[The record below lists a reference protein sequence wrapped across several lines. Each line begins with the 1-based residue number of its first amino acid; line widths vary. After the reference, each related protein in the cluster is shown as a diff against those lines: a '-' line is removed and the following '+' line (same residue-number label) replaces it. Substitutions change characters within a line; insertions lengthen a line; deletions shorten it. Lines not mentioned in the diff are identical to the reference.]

1 MQFRKIVFAA
11 ALAAFGC
18 HAGFTCCGAL
28 AQAQTQDWPTSAA
41 VRVVVPFAAGGPVDV
56 PARLMNERLS
66 AQTKGTFIVENRG
79 GAGGAIGAQQ
89 VAQAAPDGQMLLFTT
104 SSISIAPALYP
115 NLPFDPLELT
125 MISLIAE
132 VPIVLAVRG
141 DSPIK
146 TLAELIAKAKAEPG
160 KITFGSGGVGT
171 GNHLSGELLKTLAGI
186 NLLHVPYRGMAPGMT
201 ALYAGDIDSV
211 FSSTI
216 EALQPARDG
225 RLRVLGICS
234 PERLT
239 ELPDVP
245 SIAELVPGYAMA
257 NWYGLFGPNG
267 LPPAIVQRLER
278 ELAAMRSHPLM
289 VERAATAG
297 IKLKL
302 TSADVLRER
311 MAAEVPRWKKIAG
324 ELKLKPD

>member
-1 MQFRKIVFAA
+1 M
-11 ALAAFGC
+11 
-18 HAGFTCCGAL
+18 
-28 AQAQTQDWPTSAA
+28 
-41 VRVVVPFAAGGPVDV
+41 RVIVPFAAGGPVDV
-56 PARLMNERLS
+56 PSRLMNERLS

-79 GAGGAIGAQQ
+79 GAGGTIGAQQ
-89 VAQAAPDGQMLLFTT
+89 VAQAAPDGQTLLFTT
-104 SSISIAPALYP
+104 SSIAIAPALYA
-115 NLPFDPLELT
+115 NLPFDPLQLT

-141 DSPIK
+141 NSPIK
-146 TLAELIAKAKAEPG
+146 TLAEYIAKAKAEPG
-160 KITFGSGGVGT
+160 KITFGSGGVGS

-186 NLLHVPYRGMAPGMT
+186 NLLHVPYRGMAPGMA
-201 ALYAGDIDSV
+201 ALYAGDINSV

-216 EALQPARDG
+216 EVLAPARDG
-225 RLRVLGICS
+225 RLRVLGVCS
-234 PERLT
+234 PERLP

-278 ELAAMRSHPLM
+278 ELAAMQTHPLM
-289 VERAATAG
+289 VERATAAG

-302 TSADVLRER
+302 TGADALRER

-324 ELKLKPD
+324 ELRLKPD

>member
-1 MQFRKIVFAA
+1 MQICRLLFAA
-11 ALAAFGC
+11 TLAA
-18 HAGFTCCGAL
+18 AGFDTA
-28 AQAQTQDWPTSAA
+28 AVQAQPQDWPPSAA
-41 VRVVVPFAAGGPVDV
+41 VRVIVPFAAGGPVDV

-66 AQTKGTFIVENRG
+66 AQTKGTFVLENRG
-79 GAGGAIGAQQ
+79 GAGGSIGALQ
-89 VAQAAPDGQMLLFTT
+89 VAQAAPDGQLLLFTT
-104 SSISIAPALYP
+104 SSIAIAPALYP

-125 MISLIAE
+125 TISLIAD

-141 DSPIK
+141 DSPIR
-146 TLAELIAKAKAEPG
+146 TLAEYIAKAKAEPG

-186 NLLHVPYRGMAPGMT
+186 NLLHVPFRGMAPGMT
-201 ALYAGDIDSV
+201 ALYGGDIDSV

-225 RLRVLGICS
+225 RLRVLGVCS
-234 PERLT
+234 PERLP

-245 SIAELVPGYAMA
+245 SIAEQVPGYAMA

-278 ELAAMRSHPLM
+278 ELATMQNHPLM
-289 VERAATAG
+289 VERTTVAG

-302 TSADVLRER
+302 TGAAVLRER
-311 MAAEVPRWKKIAG
+311 MTTEVPRWKKLVG

>member
-1 MQFRKIVFAA
+1 MQIRRLLFAA
-11 ALAAFGC
+11 TLAV
-18 HAGFTCCGAL
+18 AGLSGA
-28 AQAQTQDWPTSAA
+28 ATQAQVQDWPPAAA
-41 VRVVVPFAAGGPVDV
+41 VRVIVPFAAGGPVDV

-66 AQTKGTFIVENRG
+66 AQTKGTFILENRG
-79 GAGGAIGAQQ
+79 GAGGSIGAQQ
-89 VAQAAPDGQMLLFTT
+89 VAQAAPDGQTLLFTT
-104 SSISIAPALYP
+104 SSIAIAPALYP
-115 NLPFDPLELT
+115 NLPFDPLQLA

-141 DSPIK
+141 NSPIK
-146 TLAELIAKAKAEPG
+146 TLTEYLARAKAEPG
-160 KITFGSGGVGT
+160 RISFGSGGVGT

-186 NLLHVPYRGMAPGMT
+186 SLLHVPYRGMAPGMA

-216 EALQPARDG
+216 EALAPARDG
-225 RLRVLGICS
+225 RLRVLGVCS
-234 PERLT
+234 PERLP

-245 SIAELVPGYAMA
+245 SIGELVPGYAMA

-278 ELAAMRSHPLM
+278 ELAAMQSHPLM
-289 VERAATAG
+289 IERAAAAG
-297 IKLKL
+297 IKMKL
-302 TSADVLRER
+302 TGATVLRER
-311 MAAEVPRWKKIAG
+311 MAAEVPRWKKLAG

>member
-1 MQFRKIVFAA
+1 MQIRKLLFAA
-11 ALAAFGC
+11 VIAALGCQTAA
-18 HAGFTCCGAL
+18 A
-28 AQAQTQDWPTSAA
+28 QDWPPSAA
-41 VRVVVPFAAGGPVDV
+41 VRVIVPYAAGGPVDV

-66 AQTKGTFIVENRG
+66 AQTKGTFVLENRG
-79 GAGGAIGAQQ
+79 GAGGSIGALQ
-89 VAQAAPDGQMLLFTT
+89 VAQAAPDGQTLLFTT
-104 SSISIAPALYP
+104 SSIAIAPALYP
-115 NLPFDPLELT
+115 NLPFDPSELT
-125 MISLIAE
+125 AISLIAE

-141 DSPIK
+141 DSPIR
-146 TLAELIAKAKAEPG
+146 TLAEYIAKAKAEPG

-186 NLLHVPYRGMAPGMT
+186 NLLHVPFRGMAPGMT

-216 EALQPARDG
+216 EVLQPARDG
-225 RLRVLGICS
+225 RLRVLGVCS
-234 PERLT
+234 PERLP

-245 SIAELVPGYAMA
+245 SIAEQVPGYAMA

-278 ELAAMRSHPLM
+278 ELAAMQAHPLL
-289 VERAATAG
+289 VERAAAAG

-302 TSADVLRER
+302 SSAGVLRER
-311 MAAEVPRWKKIAG
+311 MAAEVPRWKKLAG
-324 ELKLKPD
+324 DLKLKPD